1 MADEPSRNKKQAV
14 IDLVRYVR
22 SLVPQLPSTAPIEQV
37 WCLLTATQ
45 RLRVEKRLDEID
57 AME

>member
-1 MADEPSRNKKQAV
+1 MTDELSREEKQAV

-22 SLVPQLPSTAPIEQV
+22 SLVPQLPTTAPIEQV
-37 WCLLTATQ
+37 WQELSATQ
-45 RLRVEKRLDEID
+45 RRRVAKRMAELD

>member
-1 MADEPSRNKKQAV
+1 MNDELSRDEKQAV

-22 SLVPQLPSTAPIEQV
+22 SLVPRLPTTAPIEHV
-37 WCLLTATQ
+37 WRELTATQ
-45 RLRVEKRLDEID
+45 RRRVAKRMAELD

>member
-14 IDLVRYVR
+14 IDLMRYVR
-22 SLVPQLPSTAPIEQV
+22 SLVSQLPATAPIEQV
-37 WCLLTATQ
+37 WYALTATQ
-45 RLRVEKRLDEID
+45 RRRVEKRLDKID